1 MQYEKRF
8 HLYNSAGVWIGFCL
22 GTSVFDTLAI
32 WRGWFPWEESADSV
46 TPEGEYL
53 GTVVGNRLY
62 RFAHKKDVHV
72 QYYPSFPAIPQW
84 PESPS
89 TVAPKHLPDGA
100 ADVELKPARLRPSLG
115 PTVYAVA

>member
-1 MQYEKRF
+1 MQYEKQF

-22 GTSVFDTLAI
+22 GTSVFDTFAI

-62 RFAHKKDVHV
+62 RFAHKKDVRV
-72 QYYPSFPAIPQW
+72 RYYPSFPAIPLRA
-84 PESPS
+84 ESPS
-89 TVAPKHLPDGA
+89 SAAPKQLPDGA
-100 ADVELKPARLRPSLG
+100 SDVELRPARLRPRSA
-115 PTVYAVA
+115 PAVCAVA